1 VDQIRQQRD
10 TEGARVNE
18 RLRQRRHRQDR
29 EAPRHRT
36 DPRTRAKN
44 RTIDEAMRMVVRV
57 FVLLVVVVMY
67 RVGGLYE
74 QRVQVVMR
82 VLVFAQH
89 RPVSSP

>member
-1 VDQIRQQRD
+1 
-10 TEGARVNE
+10 
-18 RLRQRRHRQDR
+18 
-29 EAPRHRT
+29 
-36 DPRTRAKN
+36 
-44 RTIDEAMRMVVRV
+44 MRMVVRV
-57 FVLLVVVVMY
+57 FVLVVVVVVMY